1 MARLQYAQL
10 AYLLSNLA
18 SLLFSYCALLAFL
31 ILCYSLFKSHFLI
44 VCACTTPEFKCVAVI
59 GEFAGDIGISFKV
72 DMDFVCFVDG
82 VFR

>member
-1 MARLQYAQL
+1 MCMY
-10 AYLLSNLA
+10 
-18 SLLFSYCALLAFL
+18 FL
-31 ILCYSLFKSHFLI
+31 RRKPGTVKQNILHAGYEIIAHAHTILES
-44 VCACTTPEFKCVAVI
+44 KCVAVI